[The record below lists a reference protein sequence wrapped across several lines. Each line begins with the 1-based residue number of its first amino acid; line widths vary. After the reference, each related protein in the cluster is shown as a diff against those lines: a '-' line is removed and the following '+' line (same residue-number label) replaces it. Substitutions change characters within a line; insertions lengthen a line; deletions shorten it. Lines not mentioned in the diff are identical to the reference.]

1 MKSIHIMA
9 CEFRRGGGHKLENMP
24 PWEPGIVINEGDGP
38 IIDMEG
44 KIVPVP
50 VWDWRPIMSE
60 LSVIYKV
67 EDK

>member
-9 CEFRRGGGHKLENMP
+9 CEFQRGDQKLATRF
-24 PWEPGIVINEGDGP
+24 WEPGILINEGNGP